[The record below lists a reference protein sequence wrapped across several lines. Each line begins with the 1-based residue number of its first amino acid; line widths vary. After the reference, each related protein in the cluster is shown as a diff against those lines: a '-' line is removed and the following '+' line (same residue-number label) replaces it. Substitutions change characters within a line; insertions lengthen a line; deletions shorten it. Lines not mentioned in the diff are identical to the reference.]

1 MRSYSDENIFRRK
14 DMKQSYDFIAANPET
29 TSRKLA
35 DALGV
40 PQHRA
45 CCILAY
51 LERTR
56 KIERTGV
63 INHGVAY
70 SVSPPKG

>member
-1 MRSYSDENIFRRK
+1 
-14 DMKQSYDFIAANPET
+14 MKTSYDFISKNPDT

-35 DALGV
+35 DALGI
-40 PQHRA
+40 PQQRA
-45 CCILAY
+45 CRILAY

-56 KIERTGV
+56 KIERTGM

-70 SVSPPKG
+70 SVSPSNG